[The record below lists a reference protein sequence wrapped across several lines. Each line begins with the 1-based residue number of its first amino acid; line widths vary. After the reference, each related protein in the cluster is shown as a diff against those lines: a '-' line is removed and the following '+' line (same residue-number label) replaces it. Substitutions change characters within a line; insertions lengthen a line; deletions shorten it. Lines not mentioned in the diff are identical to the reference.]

1 MMVGIKIV
9 GVHERDHMID
19 EMNRQLQ
26 LPAGDIIYDERQ
38 GGGYAF
44 PMLKK
49 AWLDPYADEETH
61 RVVLNDDLELC
72 NNFREICEQ
81 IAKAQPNSIVSFFT
95 TYLNSSFCDQEI
107 QKIQTPYIRHDVGIF
122 GCAIMMPKDVAIE
135 CMEYTNNY
143 YPDIKFES
151 RAFTQFARERGI
163 PIITTLP
170 GLVQHIGD
178 ESLVDQSLPIRRTTR
193 FEKYP
198 DADWNTK
205 EVIELKTMMEMTRP
219 LMKPINWK

>member
-1 MMVGIKIV
+1 
-9 GVHERDHMID
+9 
-19 EMNRQLQ
+19 
-26 LPAGDIIYDERQ
+26 
-38 GGGYAF
+38 
-44 PMLKK
+44 
-49 AWLDPYADEETH
+49 
-61 RVVLNDDLELC
+61 
-72 NNFREICEQ
+72 
-81 IAKAQPNSIVSFFT
+81 
-95 TYLNSSFCDQEI
+95 
-107 QKIQTPYIRHDVGIF
+107 
-122 GCAIMMPKDVAIE
+122 MMPKDVAIE